1 MSEVLVRFATRAAV
15 PAFREDI
22 DNLTTGAGAAG
33 IRFHPISWDAKN
45 IPIARS
51 ELDWLGDYSSDDFPL
66 VQFHLSKAMGRVVG
80 FFDED
85 HVFNVVLLD
94 PLHNLQPAKGFG
106 YRVRA
111 SHISQCELT
120 KLTVTFQSLILA
132 CNHLDAAQKQE
143 MMAKLSAQSL
153 KYFDAAVRL
162 SISKEHLERAYEF
175 ARIGVI
181 SDLGELL
188 EATIEGLS

>member
-1 MSEVLVRFATRAAV
+1 MLV
-15 PAFREDI
+15 
-22 DNLTTGAGAAG
+22 GADRKIVRCA
-33 IRFHPISWDAKN
+33 SLKN
-45 IPIARS
+45 GN
-51 ELDWLGDYSSDDFPL
+51 D
-66 VQFHLSKAMGRVVG
+66 
-80 FFDED
+80 
-85 HVFNVVLLD
+85 
-94 PLHNLQPAKGFG
+94 G
-106 YRVRA
+106 YRPTRRVFGAPVTR
-111 SHISQCELT
+111 
-120 KLTVTFQSLILA
+120 LTVTFQSLILA